1 GEAARGGSGSG
12 AGGTGRQP
20 PPSWGRAPREA
31 GRAGAAGAPASRT
44 AGRRFP
50 ILAMISSL
58 SRWVA
63 WPQIECP
70 SATGAVPL
78 TADSPMM
85 EIAVS
90 GPDGVPLATIQPA
103 SARVT
108 VGRLHDANDI
118 VLEPDPELL
127 VSRVAHCA
135 LH

>member
-1 GEAARGGSGSG
+1 GVAG
-12 AGGTGRQP
+12 AGGGAARARP
-20 PPSWGRAPREA
+20 GGGRARRGA
-31 GRAGAAGAPASRT
+31 GGGGAAAAPASRT